1 MYRIIKIDGTELG
14 ITDSV
19 NYIRYGD
26 NGCFTPATR
35 EDAIGVAFKSVA
47 YNLVGHEDIE
57 GAGTVVVS
65 EIDGGQELKSHQTT
79 IESLIRTIL
88 EG

>member
-47 YNLVGHEDIE
+47 YSV
-57 GAGTVVVS
+57 
-65 EIDGGQELKSHQTT
+65 
-79 IESLIRTIL
+79 
-88 EG
+88 

>member
-57 GAGTVVVS
+57 GAGT
-65 EIDGGQELKSHQTT
+65 
-79 IESLIRTIL
+79 SLSQRSTVGKNSKAIRL
-88 EG
+88 PSRV